1 MLQDGETALSLAAS
15 KGYGNI
21 VKMLMDHRA
30 SADLGRDEVS
40 QYVG

>member
-1 MLQDGETALSLAAS
+1 MLQDGQTALSLAAS
-15 KGYGNI
+15 RGYDNI
-21 VKMLMDHRA
+21 VKMLIDHGA